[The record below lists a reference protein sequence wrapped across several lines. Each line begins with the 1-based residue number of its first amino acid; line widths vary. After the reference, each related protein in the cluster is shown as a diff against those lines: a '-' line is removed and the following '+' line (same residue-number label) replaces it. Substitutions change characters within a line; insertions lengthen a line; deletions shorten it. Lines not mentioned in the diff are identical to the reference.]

1 MLYKEIH
8 IGKFIKERV
17 DENEITTERIC
28 KFLGKDEVAVEMMYN
43 SKSMDTELLLR
54 WSKLLE
60 YDFFRLYSSHLILY
74 APPSAINKNQQKSEK
89 TPYFRKNIY
98 TQEIKDFIMKRIISG
113 EMTQNEVIKEYSI
126 PKSTLHRWLQKSDN
140 ANG

>member
-17 DENEITTERIC
+17 DENEITVERIC
-28 KFLGKDEVAVEMMYN
+28 KFLSKDEEAVEMMYD
-43 SKSMDTELLLR
+43 SRSMDTDLLLR

-98 TQEIKDFIMKRIISG
+98 TQEIKDFIMKRILSG
-113 EMTQNEVIKEYSI
+113 EMTQSEVIKEYSI

-140 ANG
+140 SNG

>member
-17 DENEITTERIC
+17 DENEITVERIC
-28 KFLGKDEVAVEMMYN
+28 KFLGKDEETVEMMYD
-43 SKSMDTELLLR
+43 SSSMDTDLLLR

-74 APPSAINKNQQKSEK
+74 APPSAINKNSQKSEK

-98 TQEIKDFIMKRIISG
+98 TQEIKDFIMKRITSG
-113 EMTQNEVIKEYSI
+113 EMTQSEVIKEYSI

-140 ANG
+140 AN